1 MFISNEIDEKMLR
14 EEQDQFEYECII
26 ADVVFYVKQRG
37 WDTVLMDILRA
48 RNLQES
54 YAKTTKAATDEQYSP
69 F

>member
-1 MFISNEIDEKMLR
+1 MLISNEIDEKTIR

-37 WDTVLMDILRA
+37 WDTVLTDILNA
-48 RNLQES
+48 RNLQS
-54 YAKTTKAATDEQYSP
+54 KYAKQNIKQYSP